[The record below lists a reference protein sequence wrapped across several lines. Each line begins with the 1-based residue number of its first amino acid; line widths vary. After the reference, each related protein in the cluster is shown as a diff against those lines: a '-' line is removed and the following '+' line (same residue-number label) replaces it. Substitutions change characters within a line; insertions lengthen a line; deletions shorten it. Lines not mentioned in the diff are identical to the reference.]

1 MVKIIESKTRT
12 LVKTLLLRVIV
23 FTVITFATVFIFGQS
38 IVEGIEF
45 GIMDI
50 IIELLVHFVYDRI
63 WMGIEWGIT
72 VVEETE
78 EISH

>member
-50 IIELLVHFVYDRI
+50 IIELLVHFA
-63 WMGIEWGIT
+63 
-72 VVEETE
+72 
-78 EISH
+78 